1 MEGIKLER
9 KHILGMVFT
18 LIASFRESI
27 RVISSLPTR
36 LVRTKVSSSH
46 FALRQSCLNDFE
58 NCFMHGKSCRISV
71 LKLCPLGVFRAFNAT
86 IHTVDSSTTFSISP
100 LPHLTC
106 SLHWFLSIMD
116 EWDPQQHRPL
126 LLCECLYVCLII
138 ISINQSKSQRALQD
152 PRRPEGNLNS
162 IDKST
167 LVESKSARKVN
178 WINWKWTK
186 LSSVQVEWLIEMAR
200 IGQIKFT

>member
-1 MEGIKLER
+1 MTWRELNLKGNIFLAWFS
-9 KHILGMVFT
+9 LSF
-18 LIASFRESI
+18 ASFRESI
-27 RVISSLPTR
+27 RVISFLPTR

-46 FALRQSCLNDFE
+46 FALRHSCLNDFE

-71 LKLCPLGVFRAFNAT
+71 LKLCPVGVYRAFSST
-86 IHTVDSSTTFSISP
+86 IHTVDSSTTFPISP

-106 SLHWFLSIMD
+106 RFSLYWFLSIMD
-116 EWDPQQHRPL
+116 VWDPQHHHPL
-126 LLCECLYVCLII
+126 LLCESLCVCLII

-152 PRRPEGNLNS
+152 PHRPEGNLNS

-167 LVESKSARKVN
+167 LVEFKSVRKVN

-200 IGQIKFT
+200 IG